1 MCKER
6 VRWGDPMAHLVKK
19 KYPELVLSD
28 LGDDDKMKESGFIVP
43 QGIPSHSWLKRGLDA
58 PPNRYIVFDYASTA
72 VVVKG
77 LLQKTTEE
85 DLSQILCNEPRT
97 ADALPADVA
106 SSNPTTVGKKGEA
119 GPTHVFVVRGL
130 DENANEEMLC
140 YECSKHAPIKRSH
153 EGQAPRVAL
162 DYNQPSASAEDKSN
176 SVGASTRSR
185 YKMEAVITKENITT
199 SSGFT
204 TARSTTAAQYPG
216 TLVGASS
223 SSSAAPAAAYPAGS
237 SSMNAD
243 APKTV
248 TPFRIDASALGSYTP
263 PVTSGSGKGR
273 FSEMPVQSAS
283 THKEQSQTTYQDW
296 AAERRSLYGSTS
308 SIGDDVSDLG
318 IGDSMK
324 YASYKSDGET
334 LLCQG
339 LGKDESGMVEP
350 VQAQAMEKRA
360 GLGSQ
365 QKKLDPNLGVQAG
378 DKYKLLFKDLILQ
391 VVFLLLMRRLLWQK
405 GVWRESTNRTFVRR
419 TSSVQSVNYW
429 RELNDLDSEIGDSE
443 YMDYTMHIPPT
454 LDHQPMDPSISQRR
468 KTFSG

>member
-1 MCKER
+1 MLLQTGMPSDQ
-6 VRWGDPMAHLVKK
+6 GDTGMGSV
-19 KYPELVLSD
+19 VVM
-28 LGDDDKMKESGFIVP
+28 G
-43 QGIPSHSWLKRGLDA
+43 LKRKSLKGRMR
-58 PPNRYIVFDYASTA
+58 NRPRKEKHIFA

-85 DLSQILCNEPRT
+85 DLYQILPRT
-97 ADALPADVA
+97 ADALPAQMWHRQI
-106 SSNPTTVGKKGEA
+106 PQQWGRKG
-119 GPTHVFVVRGL
+119 RQ
-130 DENANEEMLC
+130 
-140 YECSKHAPIKRSH
+140 RSH
-153 EGQAPRVAL
+153 EGQAPRVPL

-204 TARSTTAAQYPG
+204 TATSTTAAQSVSLEGEDKPRS
-216 TLVGASS
+216 VMGASS

-248 TPFRIDASALGSYTP
+248 TPFRIDASALGSDSP

-283 THKEQSQTTYQDW
+283 THKEQPQTTYRDW

-318 IGDSMK
+318 IGDS
-324 YASYKSDGET
+324 S
-334 LLCQG
+334 LG

-365 QKKLDPNLGVQAG
+365 QKKLDPNLEVQAG
-378 DKYKLLFKDLILQ
+378 DSY
-391 VVFLLLMRRLLWQK
+391 
-405 GVWRESTNRTFVRR
+405 
-419 TSSVQSVNYW
+419 
-429 RELNDLDSEIGDSE
+429 
-443 YMDYTMHIPPT
+443 
-454 LDHQPMDPSISQRR
+454 
-468 KTFSG
+468 